1 MKMKM
6 MKWFCLSLF
15 GLATTYVT
23 AQPGGG
29 NFDPQAMVQQQTDE
43 IALALSLDEA
53 TKAKVLEINQA
64 AMAQMQKAREE
75 NQGDWE
81 AMRGIREQVNAERDE
96 QFKLLFSY
104 EQWTKYE
111 AWQAE
116 RAANRPQGGRP
127 GGPQGT
133 PPEGGQK
140 PPKEKKPKGQ

>member
-1 MKMKM
+1 MIMKM
-6 MKWFCLSLF
+6 MKFVWLSLF
-15 GLATTYVT
+15 GLFATGVV

-29 NFDPQAMVQQQTDE
+29 NFDPQAMVQRQTDE
-43 IALALSLDEA
+43 IALALELDET

-64 AMAQMQKAREE
+64 SMAQMQKAREE

-127 GGPQGT
+127 GGT
-133 PPEGGQK
+133 PPEGS
-140 PPKEKKPKGQ
+140 PKGKKGKKPAGE

>member
-1 MKMKM
+1 M
-6 MKWFCLSLF
+6 MRFFW
-15 GLATTYVT
+15 LALLGITATVAV

-29 NFDPQAMVQQQTDE
+29 NFDPQAMVQRQTDD
-43 IALALSLDEA
+43 IAQALELDEA

-81 AMRGIREQVNAERDE
+81 AMRGIREEVNAERDE

-111 AWQAE
+111 AWKAE

-127 GGPQGT
+127 GGPQGA
-133 PPEGGQK
+133 PPEGG
-140 PPKEKKPKGQ
+140 PKGKKGKKPAGE

>member
-1 MKMKM
+1 MK
-6 MKWFCLSLF
+6 FICLSLF
-15 GLATTYVT
+15 GLFASGLV

-29 NFDPQAMVQQQTDE
+29 NFDPQAMVQRQTDE
-43 IALALSLDEA
+43 IAQALELDET
-53 TKAKVLEINQA
+53 TKAKVKEINQA
-64 AMAQMQKAREE
+64 SMDQMRKAREE

-96 QFKLLFSY
+96 QFKILFTY

-127 GGPQGT
+127 GGQQGT
-133 PPEGGQK
+133 PPEGG
-140 PPKEKKPKGQ
+140 PKGKKGKKPAGE